1 MAETIWVWIELDQGK
16 PFRGS
21 LEVLSKAAQLGEA
34 QAIVFGAGARAVAP
48 TLGAYGASKVYI
60 HDDAAYDDYL
70 AMPAAATLGKL
81 VEQHQPALLLFA
93 TTYDGRDIAARLSPM
108 LGSSLITD
116 ATDLALDSG
125 ELRVSVP
132 WGGENIVTAT
142 LVNPGT
148 KLILFRPKAF
158 ALEER
163 GGAPPTIEDVQASID
178 PALLRAR
185 IKERVEQA
193 AQGPGLEDAPV
204 IVSGGRGLGK
214 PENFAVI
221 EALAQTLGGAVG
233 ATRAVVDAGWVPY
246 SYQIGQ
252 TGKTVKPTLYIAV
265 GISGAIQHLAGMKGS
280 KYIVAIN
287 RDENAP
293 IFSIADLGVVG
304 DALTIVP
311 QLTAELK
318 RRKAGG

>member
-1 MAETIWVWIELDQGK
+1 MAETIWVWVELDQGK

-21 LEVLSKAAQLGEA
+21 LEVLSKAAQLGTAEA
-34 QAIVFGAGARAVAP
+34 VIFGAGARAIAP
-48 TLGAYGASKVYI
+48 ALGTYGAHKVYV
-60 HDDAAYDDYL
+60 HDDAAYDTYL

-81 VEQHQPALLLFA
+81 IEQHQPSLLLFA
-93 TTYDGRDIAARLSPM
+93 TTYDSRDIAARLSPM
-108 LGSSLITD
+108 LNSGLITD
-116 ATDLALDSG
+116 ATDVSLNNG
-125 ELRVSVP
+125 ELSVTVP
-132 WGGENIVTAT
+132 WGGENVVTAT
-142 LVNPGT
+142 LVNEGT

-158 ALEER
+158 SIEEQD
-163 GGAPPTIEDVQASID
+163 GITPLIEEVQGAID

-185 IKERVEQA
+185 IVERVEQA
-193 AQGPGLEDAPV
+193 AEGPGLEDASV

-214 PENFAVI
+214 PENFSIV
-221 EALAQTLGGAVG
+221 EALAGVLGGAVG

-246 SYQIGQ
+246 SYQVGQ

-293 IFSIADLGVVG
+293 IFSVADLGVVG

-311 QLTAELK
+311 QLTEELK
-318 RRKAGG
+318 RRKANR

>member
-1 MAETIWVWIELDQGK
+1 MAEPIWVWIELDQGK

-21 LEVLSKAAQLGEA
+21 LEVLSKAAQLGTAEA
-34 QAIVFGAGARAVAP
+34 VVFGSGARAVAP
-48 TLGAYGASKVYI
+48 TLGTYGASKVYV
-60 HDDAAYDDYL
+60 HDNDAYDTYL
-70 AMPAAATLGKL
+70 AMPAAAALGTLI
-81 VEQHQPALLLFA
+81 EQHHPALLLFA
-93 TTYDGRDIAARLSPM
+93 TTYDGRDVAARLSPM

-116 ATDLALDSG
+116 ATDFTLEGG

-132 WGGENIVTAT
+132 WGGENVVTAT
-142 LVNPGT
+142 LVNTGT
-148 KLILFRPKAF
+148 KIVLFRPKAF
-158 ALEER
+158 ALEEHS
-163 GGAPPTIEDVQASID
+163 GITPTIEEVQASID
-178 PALLRAR
+178 PSLLRAK
-185 IKERVEQA
+185 ITQRVEQVA
-193 AQGPGLEDAPV
+193 EGPSLEDAAI

-221 EALAQTLGGAVG
+221 EALANVLGGAVG

-246 SYQIGQ
+246 SYQVGQ
-252 TGKTVKPTLYIAV
+252 TGKTVKPTLYVAV

-293 IFSIADLGVVG
+293 IFSVADLGVVG

-311 QLTAELK
+311 QLTEELK
-318 RRKAGG
+318 RRKG

>member
-1 MAETIWVWIELDQGK
+1 MADTIWVWVELDQGT
-16 PFRGS
+16 PIRAS
-21 LEVLSKAAQLGEA
+21 LEVLSKAAKLGTAEA
-34 QAIVFGAGARAVAP
+34 VVCGAGARAVAP

-60 HDDAAYDDYL
+60 HDDPAYDTYL

-81 VEQHQPALLLFA
+81 IEQHQPALLLFA
-93 TTYDGRDIAARLSPM
+93 TTYDGRDLAARLSTM

-116 ATDLALDSG
+116 ATDFALEGGD
-125 ELRVSVP
+125 LRVTVP
-132 WGGENIVTAT
+132 WGGENVVTAT
-142 LVNPGT
+142 LVNDGA
-148 KLILFRPKAF
+148 KIILFRPKAF
-158 ALEER
+158 ALEEH
-163 GGAPPTIEDVQASID
+163 GGSTPTVEEVSFGID
-178 PALLRAR
+178 PATLRAK
-185 IKERVEQA
+185 ITERVEQA
-193 AQGPGLEDAPV
+193 AEGPQLEDAAI

-214 PENFAVI
+214 PDNFALV
-221 EALAQTLGGAVG
+221 EGLAGVLGGAVG

-246 SYQIGQ
+246 SYQVGQ

-293 IFSIADLGVVG
+293 IFASADLGVVG

-311 QLTAELK
+311 QLTAELQ
-318 RRKAGG
+318 RRKGQ

>member
-21 LEVLSKAAQLGEA
+21 LEVLSKAAQLGTAEA
-34 QAIVFGAGARAVAP
+34 VVFGSGARAAAP
-48 TLGAYGASKVYI
+48 ALGTYGASRVYV
-60 HDDAAYDDYL
+60 HDDPAYDNYL

-81 VEQHQPALLLFA
+81 IEQHRPALLLFA
-93 TTYDGRDIAARLSPM
+93 TTYDGRDVAARLSPM
-108 LGSSLITD
+108 LGTGLITD
-116 ATDLALDSG
+116 ATDLSLNGG

-132 WGGENIVTAT
+132 WGGENVVTAT
-142 LVNPGT
+142 LVNSGT
-148 KLILFRPKAF
+148 KPILFRPKAF

-163 GGAPPTIEDVQASID
+163 GGATPAIEEVQASID
-178 PALLRAR
+178 PSLLRAR
-185 IKERVEQA
+185 ITERVEQA
-193 AQGPGLEDAPV
+193 AEGPQLEDAAI

-221 EALAQTLGGAVG
+221 EALAGVLGGAVG

-246 SYQIGQ
+246 SYQVGQ

-293 IFSIADLGVVG
+293 IFSVADLGVVG
-304 DALTIVP
+304 DALAIVP
-311 QLTAELK
+311 QLTEELK
-318 RRKAGG
+318 RRKGQ

>member
-1 MAETIWVWIELDQGK
+1 MADTIWVWIELDQGK

-21 LEVLSKAAQLGEA
+21 LEVLSKAATLGTAEA
-34 QAIVFGAGARAVAP
+34 VVCGAGASAVAP
-48 TLGAYGASKVYI
+48 TLGTYGASKVYA
-60 HDDAAYDDYL
+60 HDDPAYDTFL

-81 VEQHQPALLLFA
+81 IQQHQPALLLFA
-93 TTYDGRDIAARLSPM
+93 TTYDGRDVAARLSPM

-116 ATDLALDSG
+116 ATDFTQSDG
-125 ELRVSVP
+125 ELRVTVP
-132 WGGENIVTAT
+132 WGGENVVTAT
-142 LVNPGT
+142 LTNSGT
-148 KLILFRPKAF
+148 KIVLFRPKAF
-158 ALEER
+158 ALEEHS
-163 GGAPPTIEDVQASID
+163 GITASVEHISGSVD
-178 PALLRAR
+178 ASTQRAR

-193 AQGPGLEDAPV
+193 AEGPQLEDAPV

-214 PENFAVI
+214 PENFVLV
-221 EALAQTLGGAVG
+221 EGLAAALGGAVG

-246 SYQIGQ
+246 SYQVGQ
-252 TGKTVKPTLYIAV
+252 TGKTVKPTLYVAV

-293 IFSIADLGVVG
+293 IFASADLGVVG

-311 QLTAELK
+311 QLTEELK
-318 RRKAGG
+318 RRKGQ

>member
-1 MAETIWVWIELDQGK
+1 MADTIWVWIELDQGQ

-21 LEVLSKAAQLGEA
+21 LEVLSKASQLGTTEA
-34 QAIVFGAGARAVAP
+34 VVLGAGAREVAP
-48 TLGAYGASKVYI
+48 TLGTYGASKVYI
-60 HDDAAYDDYL
+60 HDDATYDTYL

-81 VEQHQPALLLFA
+81 VEQHQPSLVLFP
-93 TTYDGRDIAARLSPM
+93 TTYDSRDLAARLSAA

-116 ATDLALDSG
+116 ATDFSLEGG

-132 WGGENIVTAT
+132 WGGENVVTAT
-142 LVNPGT
+142 LVNNGT
-148 KLILFRPKAF
+148 KLVLFRPKAF

-163 GGAPPTIEDVQASID
+163 GGGAPAIEEVQTTID
-178 PALLRAR
+178 PSLLRAR
-185 IKERVEQA
+185 ITQRVEEA
-193 AQGPGLEDAPV
+193 AEGPALEDAAV

-214 PENFAVI
+214 PENFVLV
-221 EALAQTLGGAVG
+221 EGLANVLGGAVG

-246 SYQIGQ
+246 SYQVGQ
-252 TGKTVKPTLYIAV
+252 TGKTVKPTLYVAV

-280 KYIVAIN
+280 KFIIAIN

-293 IFSIADLGVVG
+293 IFSAADLGVVG

-311 QLTAELK
+311 QLTEELK
-318 RRKAGG
+318 RRKGR

>member
-21 LEVLSKAAQLGEA
+21 LEVLSKAAQLGTAEA
-34 QAIVFGAGARAVAP
+34 VIFGSGARAVAP
-48 TLGAYGASKVYI
+48 TLGTYGASRVYV
-60 HDDAAYDDYL
+60 HDDATYDTYL

-81 VEQHQPALLLFA
+81 VEQHQPALLLFP
-93 TTYDGRDIAARLSPM
+93 TTYDSRDVAARLSPM
-108 LGSSLITD
+108 LNSSLITD
-116 ATDLALDSG
+116 ATDLSLNGG

-132 WGGENIVTAT
+132 WGGENVVTAT
-142 LVNPGT
+142 LVNNGT

-163 GGAPPTIEDVQASID
+163 GGGTPAIEEVQIGID
-178 PALLRAR
+178 SSLLRAQ
-185 IKERVEQA
+185 IIQRVEEA
-193 AQGPGLEDAPV
+193 AEGPGLEDATT

-214 PENFAVI
+214 PENFKVI
-221 EALAQTLGGAVG
+221 EALADVLGGAVG

-246 SYQIGQ
+246 SYQVGQ

-293 IFSIADLGVVG
+293 IFSVADLGIVG
-304 DALTIVP
+304 DALTVVP
-311 QLTAELK
+311 QLTEELR
-318 RRKAGG
+318 RRKASR